1 MPMTDPIRNTA
12 PRTLSSD
19 PNALD
24 ALKRRAARDP
34 SAAAPLAARQFEAVF
49 LQQMLKSSREST
61 TGGGLFDNES
71 TKVMTSM
78 LDQQYAQA
86 LAQKGTGLAPIIE
99 KAMLR
104 SMQPAPATKGTE

>member
-1 MPMTDPIRNTA
+1 MSDLIPSTASRALGTDPN
-12 PRTLSSD
+12 S
-19 PNALD
+19 LD
-24 ALKRRAARDP
+24 ALKRKAARDP

-61 TGGGLFDNES
+61 AGGGLFDNES
-71 TKVMTSM
+71 TKVMSSM

-104 SMQPAPATKGTE
+104 TMQSAPATKGTEQ